1 MSAATP
7 SAARSVSAPRSEA
20 RVPVYVWELPLRVMH
35 WVIALSLFVLAAT
48 GYAIG
53 RPFLSVAG
61 EARDHFAMG
70 TTKAV
75 HLYAAIAFTLA
86 VLARLWWLF
95 AGNRWASWRQLVP
108 TTAARRR
115 RFVETL
121 RFYTFLRVDAP
132 AEIGHNPLA
141 GVAYIAVYALCLL
154 AIATGLALWGA
165 SADPGFPLRGFAG
178 IATLLGGLQVT
189 RWIHH
194 VVMWLLLGFFV
205 HHLCSA
211 ILVSSIEG
219 NGLMGSIFSGT
230 KFVTREELERELRE
244 RGP

>member
-1 MSAATP
+1 MSAASQTAARAP
-7 SAARSVSAPRSEA
+7 SASRTEERISI
-20 RVPVYVWELPLRVMH
+20 YVWDLPLRLMH

-53 RPFLSVAG
+53 RPFISVPG
-61 EARDHFAMG
+61 EAGDRFVMG
-70 TTKAV
+70 TMKAV
-75 HLYAAIAFTLA
+75 HFYAALAFTLA
-86 VLARLWWLF
+86 VLSRLWWMF

-108 TTAARRR
+108 TTASRVR

-132 AEIGHNPLA
+132 AEIGHNPVA
-141 GVAYIAVYALCLL
+141 GVAYLAVYALCLVE
-154 AIATGLALWGA
+154 IATGLALYGA
-165 SADPGFPLRGFAG
+165 SADLDSPVRGFAG

-205 HHLCSA
+205 HHLASS
-211 ILVSSIEG
+211 ILVSSFEG

-230 KFVTREELERELRE
+230 KFVAREELERERRE
-244 RGP
+244 GGA